1 MVKNVLSIDIGGSK
15 TVAGIVDTLGNV
27 VGCHKTLLPEKY
39 DKEYLI
45 NHICR
50 ESAGKILDFVCMQKK
65 LSEKYTS
72 VQQMKKDFIC

>member
-1 MVKNVLSIDIGGSK
+1 MVKNILSIDIGGSK

-50 ESAGKILDFVCMQKK
+50 ESVEKIWTLCVCRKNFRK
-65 LSEKYTS
+65 SIRLYSK
-72 VQQMKKDFIC
+72 